1 MERVNTERTVD
12 RKARLQAV
20 PPKPA
25 ERPPELR
32 VCDFE
37 PTLLNITPEQAQE
50 IAAVCIH
57 CPDPA
62 PCQKACPVENNIPEA
77 MWLIEEGDF
86 LGAAAV
92 YREQSTMPEICG
104 RVCPHD
110 ALCQGACVRN
120 KRGEP
125 VYTGVLEAFVSDYAR
140 QHGDVSLPVG
150 EPTGHRVAI
159 VGAGPSGLACAAHL
173 RESGHEVTI
182 FDMNPAPGGLLR
194 YGIPNFKL
202 PTEVVE
208 AKIEDLRQ
216 ADVHFETNVQIGEN
230 CTIEDLF
237 DSGYEAVYA
246 AVGTWKDAQMDVP
259 GVDLPGVFQAS
270 KFLMQTKVDEELL
283 PPSASERVEI
293 GNRVVVIGGGDT
305 ASDCLRAALRVGAEE
320 VTCLYRRTEAEMP
333 GNAHD
338 RMHATEEGAEFRYLI
353 QPIEFHAG
361 PEGRVAEV
369 ECLRCELGEEDA
381 SGRPRPVP
389 IDGSNF
395 RVPAD
400 TVVLALGYWPD
411 ETLGE
416 TTPGLESHKW
426 GLIVADEETGE
437 TSRPGLFAGGD
448 AVTGPDLVVTAMR
461 DGHRAAAS
469 IDEHIRQD

>member
-1 MERVNTERTVD
+1 MANVETERTVD
-12 RKARLQAV
+12 RKARLQAD

-25 ERPPELR
+25 ERPPDER

-37 PTLLNITPEQAQE
+37 PTLLNLTPEQARE

-62 PCQKACPVENNIPEA
+62 PCQKACPVDNNIPEA

-92 YREQSTMPEICG
+92 YRERSTLPEICG

-140 QHGDVSLPVG
+140 EHDDVSLPVG
-150 EPTGHRVAI
+150 EPSGHKVAI
-159 VGAGPSGLACAAHL
+159 VGSGPSGLACAARL
-173 RESGHEVTI
+173 REAGHEVTI
-182 FDMNPAPGGLLR
+182 FDKNPAPGGLLL

-202 PTEVVE
+202 PTEIVRTRLE
-208 AKIEDLRQ
+208 DFIE
-216 ADVHFETNVQIGEN
+216 ADVQFEMGVTIGQDL
-230 CTIEDLF
+230 TIDDLLED
-237 DSGYEAVYA
+237 GYEAVYA
-246 AVGTWKDAQMDVP
+246 AVGTWQDAQMDVP
-259 GVDLPGVFQAS
+259 GIDLPGVFQAS
-270 KFLMQTKVDEELL
+270 AFLMQTKVEGDEL
-283 PPSASERVEI
+283 PPDAADRVDI
-293 GNRVVVIGGGDT
+293 GDRVVVIGGGDT
-305 ASDCLRAALRVGAEE
+305 ASDCLRAALRVGADD
-320 VTCLYRRTEAEMP
+320 VTCLYRRTEAQMP

-338 RMHATEEGAEFRYLI
+338 RMHAVEEGAEFRYLI

-361 PEGRVAEV
+361 PDGRVSEV
-369 ECLRCELGEEDA
+369 ECLRCELGEEDS

-395 RVPAD
+395 RVAAD

-411 ETLGE
+411 ESLGE
-416 TTPGLESHKW
+416 TTPELETHKW
-426 GLIVADEETGE
+426 GLIVADPDTGE
-437 TSRPGLFAGGD
+437 TSRPGVFAGGD
-448 AVTGPDLVVTAMR
+448 GVTGPDLVVTAMR
-461 DGHRAAAS
+461 AGHRAAAA
-469 IDEHIRQD
+469 IGEYLNEG